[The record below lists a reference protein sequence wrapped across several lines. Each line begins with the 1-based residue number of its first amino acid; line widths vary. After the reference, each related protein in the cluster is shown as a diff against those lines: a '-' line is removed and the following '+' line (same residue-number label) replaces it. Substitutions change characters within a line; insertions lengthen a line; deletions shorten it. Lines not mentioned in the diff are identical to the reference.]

1 MTISSTIRTLSALD
15 HARILKLLPRQGEH
29 DGLRDVLD
37 NADLLLPREVPEGL
51 VTMYSQ
57 VLLADQ
63 AGEPPRKVTLCYPAD
78 AEPSAGFV
86 SVLSPMGVA
95 LLGARK
101 GDTVIWSTPA
111 GQQIDARVVDILFQP
126 EASGDYTL

>member
-1 MTISSTIRTLSALD
+1 MTSSTTIRTLSALD
-15 HARILKLLPRQGEH
+15 HARILKLLPRQGAH

-57 VLLADQ
+57 VLLGEQ
-63 AGEPPRKVTLCYPAD
+63 TGEPARKVTLCYPAD

-86 SVLSPMGVA
+86 SVLSPLGVA

-101 GDTVIWSTPA
+101 GDTVAWSTPA
-111 GQQIDARVVDILFQP
+111 GPDASARVLDILFQP